1 MKIKIIRCLEK
12 ETEICYNEKNDRGQ
26 NMSEQN
32 KHTQRPV
39 PKNTAPRKSAS
50 EKSAPRKS
58 PDLRQS
64 EKVLLLLDQ
73 ISTDF
78 LLEESEFIRFLLDL
92 FSGIPILCM
101 YFFRMLRKKL
111 RKRRRLRA
119 ERRQLSKEEKKARK
133 TQEKQLKAEK
143 RYIMTEK
150 REKALKERRRFFKAM
165 PLLLLCSLF
174 LLELA
179 YLAMEGG
186 DYLYQYSSSAP
197 SDLQMILVTGK
208 NKSTVQIPASLAW
221 SEETDLP
228 YFDMTAVAN
237 STELQTFGDE
247 KNVRYTND
255 TGQTAFFEDRKT
267 VGVLNGEYV
276 AISSAARF
284 YNGRVY
290 LPLEF
295 LTLYTSGLNIG
306 YSPEKSTLTISKTQ
320 DSEQSTKDHPVY
332 NGLSITKFCLTE
344 AAHPTVED

>member
-1 MKIKIIRCLEK
+1 
-12 ETEICYNEKNDRGQ
+12 
-26 NMSEQN
+26 MSEQN

-39 PKNTAPRKSAS
+39 PKNAAPRKSAS

-228 YFDMTAVAN
+228 YFDMTAVAD

-255 TGQTAFFEDRKT
+255 TGQTAFFEDGKT

-276 AISSAARF
+276 ALSSAARF

-320 DSEQSTKDHPVY
+320 DPEQSTKDHPVY

>member
-1 MKIKIIRCLEK
+1 
-12 ETEICYNEKNDRGQ
+12 
-26 NMSEQN
+26 MSEQN

-119 ERRQLSKEEKKARK
+119 ERRLLSKEEKKARK
-133 TQEKQLKAEK
+133 AQKKQLKAEK

-174 LLELA
+174 LLEFGYGRRQLS
-179 YLAMEGG
+179 LPIFFLRSFRSSDDSG
-186 DYLYQYSSSAP
+186 DRQ
-197 SDLQMILVTGK
+197 
-208 NKSTVQIPASLAW
+208 
-221 SEETDLP
+221 E
-228 YFDMTAVAN
+228 
-237 STELQTFGDE
+237 
-247 KNVRYTND
+247 
-255 TGQTAFFEDRKT
+255 
-267 VGVLNGEYV
+267 
-276 AISSAARF
+276 
-284 YNGRVY
+284 
-290 LPLEF
+290 
-295 LTLYTSGLNIG
+295 
-306 YSPEKSTLTISKTQ
+306 
-320 DSEQSTKDHPVY
+320 
-332 NGLSITKFCLTE
+332 
-344 AAHPTVED
+344 

>member
-12 ETEICYNEKNDRGQ
+12 ESEICYNEKNDRGQ

-50 EKSAPRKS
+50 EKSATQKS

-64 EKVLLLLDQ
+64 EKVLLWLDQ

-119 ERRQLSKEEKKARK
+119 ERRLLSKKEQKAWK
-133 TQEKQLKAEK
+133 AQKKQLKAEK

-174 LLELA
+174 LLEFA

-186 DYLYQYSSSAP
+186 NYLYRYSSSAP

-221 SEETDLP
+221 SSETDLP
-228 YFDMTAVAN
+228 YFDMTAVAD
-237 STELQTFGDE
+237 SIELQTFGDE

-255 TGQTAFFEDRKT
+255 AGQTAFFEDGKA

-276 AISSAARF
+276 ALSSAARF

-306 YSPEKSTLTISKTQ
+306 YSPEKSTLTIGKTQ
-320 DSEQSTKDHPVY
+320 DPEQSTKDHPVY
-332 NGLSITKFCLTE
+332 NGLKGT
-344 AAHPTVED
+344 AHPTVED

>member
-12 ETEICYNEKNDRGQ
+12 ETELCYNEKNDRGQ

-119 ERRQLSKEEKKARK
+119 ERRQLSKEEKRARK

-174 LLELA
+174 LLEFA

-228 YFDMTAVAN
+228 YFDMTAVAD

-255 TGQTAFFEDRKT
+255 TGQTAFFEDGKT

-276 AISSAARF
+276 ALSSAARF

-295 LTLYTSGLNIG
+295 LTLYTSGLKIG

-320 DSEQSTKDHPVY
+320 DPEQSTKDHPVY

-344 AAHPTVED
+344 ATHPTVED

>member
-1 MKIKIIRCLEK
+1 
-12 ETEICYNEKNDRGQ
+12 
-26 NMSEQN
+26 MSEQN

-119 ERRQLSKEEKKARK
+119 ERRQLSKEEKRARK

-174 LLELA
+174 LLEFA

-221 SEETDLP
+221 SSETDLP

-255 TGQTAFFEDRKT
+255 TGQTAFFEDGKT

-276 AISSAARF
+276 ALSSAARF

-320 DSEQSTKDHPVY
+320 DPEQSTKDHPVY

>member
-1 MKIKIIRCLEK
+1 
-12 ETEICYNEKNDRGQ
+12 
-26 NMSEQN
+26 MSEQN

-39 PKNTAPRKSAS
+39 PKNTAPRKSTSEKSAPRKSASEKSVPLKSAS

-64 EKVLLLLDQ
+64 EKVLLWLDQ

-78 LLEESEFIRFLLDL
+78 LLAESEFIRFLLDL

-101 YFFRMLRKKL
+101 YFFRMLRK
-111 RKRRRLRA
+111 RRRLRA
-119 ERRQLSKEEKKARK
+119 KHRQLSKEEKKARK
-133 TQEKQLKAEK
+133 AQEKQLKAK
-143 RYIMTEK
+143 KKYIMTEK

-174 LLELA
+174 LLA
-179 YLAMEGG
+179 FSYLAMEGG

-197 SDLQMILVTGK
+197 SDLRMILVTGK

-221 SEETDLP
+221 SEEADLP

-237 STELQTFGDE
+237 STGLQTFGDE

-255 TGQTAFFEDRKT
+255 AGQTAFFEDGKT

-276 AISSAARF
+276 ALSSAARF

-306 YSPEKSTLTISKTQ
+306 YSPEKSTLTISKIQ
-320 DSEQSTKDHPVY
+320 DPEQSTKDHPVY
-332 NGLSITKFCLTE
+332 NGLFITKFCLTE

>member
-1 MKIKIIRCLEK
+1 
-12 ETEICYNEKNDRGQ
+12 
-26 NMSEQN
+26 
-32 KHTQRPV
+32 
-39 PKNTAPRKSAS
+39 
-50 EKSAPRKS
+50 
-58 PDLRQS
+58 
-64 EKVLLLLDQ
+64 
-73 ISTDF
+73 
-78 LLEESEFIRFLLDL
+78 
-92 FSGIPILCM
+92 
-101 YFFRMLRKKL
+101 
-111 RKRRRLRA
+111 
-119 ERRQLSKEEKKARK
+119 
-133 TQEKQLKAEK
+133 
-143 RYIMTEK
+143 MTEK
-150 REKALKERRRFFKAM
+150 LEKALKERRRFFKAM

-255 TGQTAFFEDRKT
+255 TGQTAFFEDGKT

-276 AISSAARF
+276 ALSSAARF